1 MKLVTKISVAATVS
15 LLLFSQIILW
25 YLLFQSN
32 QTMME
37 NKVKLEGEKL
47 EHSYRQ
53 MDELLKK
60 AGRMEMQMN
69 TPVFISCFREF
80 FEIRTALYQG
90 EKEVWNMTPYEFST
104 ELFWDSDI
112 KEVPDMPHILYV
124 QTKAGKTNLLLM
136 ERSVEYQGEKYQ
148 IFQYQDLTEIYSRLR
163 DLFLQGILLSGILI
177 LVMNAALYGIV
188 KRILKPFYDLKRTA
202 NIISAGKYE
211 ERAKICAK
219 VR

>member
-104 ELFWDSDI
+104 ELFWD
-112 KEVPDMPHILYV
+112 
-124 QTKAGKTNLLLM
+124 
-136 ERSVEYQGEKYQ
+136 
-148 IFQYQDLTEIYSRLR
+148 
-163 DLFLQGILLSGILI
+163 
-177 LVMNAALYGIV
+177 
-188 KRILKPFYDLKRTA
+188 
-202 NIISAGKYE
+202 
-211 ERAKICAK
+211 
-219 VR
+219 

>member
-80 FEIRTALYQG
+80 FEIRTAPVSYTHLDVYKRQ
-90 EKEVWNMTPYEFST
+90 
-104 ELFWDSDI
+104 FWDCPEPCS
-112 KEVPDMPHILYV
+112 
-124 QTKAGKTNLLLM
+124 
-136 ERSVEYQGEKYQ
+136 
-148 IFQYQDLTEIYSRLR
+148 
-163 DLFLQGILLSGILI
+163 
-177 LVMNAALYGIV
+177 
-188 KRILKPFYDLKRTA
+188 TA
-202 NIISAGKYE
+202 F
-211 ERAKICAK
+211 
-219 VR
+219 

>member
-148 IFQYQDLTEIYSRLR
+148 IFQYQEI
-163 DLFLQGILLSGILI
+163 G
-177 LVMNAALYGIV
+177 
-188 KRILKPFYDLKRTA
+188 
-202 NIISAGKYE
+202 
-211 ERAKICAK
+211 RAH
-219 VR
+219 V